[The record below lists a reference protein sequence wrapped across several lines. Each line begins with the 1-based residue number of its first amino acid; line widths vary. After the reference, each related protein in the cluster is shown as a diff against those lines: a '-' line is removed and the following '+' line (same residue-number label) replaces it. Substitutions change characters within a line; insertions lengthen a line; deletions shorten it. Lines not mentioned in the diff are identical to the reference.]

1 MIRVHHYCTGT
12 GAKLMD
18 SRRIRNIMKNL
29 LKKTM
34 IVLEMIKLKTCGTS
48 IQTEGKIDHNKP
60 DFTLLVIISSV
71 TG

>member
-34 IVLEMIKLKTCGTS
+34 IVLEMIKLKTCGTF
-48 IQTEGKIDHNKP
+48 QYKQRGKL
-60 DFTLLVIISSV
+60 TIISQILLC
-71 TG
+71 